1 MLYAHALKGRDLK
14 KSLPPRKVAVSVYDP
29 IESVRLYIYPFT
41 ETHVLIWLRIR
52 PRNYVNSIEYTI
64 SLHKKRK
71 IEYY

>member
-1 MLYAHALKGRDLK
+1 MVLPR
-14 KSLPPRKVAVSVYDP
+14 SLPLSPLDHFERSRLRFCSGLQ
-29 IESVRLYIYPFT
+29 SVRLYIYPFT